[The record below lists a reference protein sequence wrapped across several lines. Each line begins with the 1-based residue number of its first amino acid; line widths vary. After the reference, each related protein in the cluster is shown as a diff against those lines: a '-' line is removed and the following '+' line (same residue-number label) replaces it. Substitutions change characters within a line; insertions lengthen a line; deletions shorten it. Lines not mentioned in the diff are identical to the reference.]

1 MYSPTV
7 SGLISFLVAA
17 CGVVGHSSP
26 ELPPSLRI
34 AKDPHGVEIDNGTV
48 QDRGLLRILLYGT
61 TGSLPVGNGENTY
74 TRGATL
80 SEHCVEEHPQTGNH
94 NDMVPSLSKGM
105 LSSRCSACWIH
116 TATRMADVKSSICD
130 LRLYDYRNRNVD
142 ATSLITAEQIEN

>member
-1 MYSPTV
+1 MFPS
-7 SGLISFLVAA
+7 
-17 CGVVGHSSP
+17 
-26 ELPPSLRI
+26 SLRI

-61 TGSLPVGNGENTY
+61 TGSLPVGYGENTY

-94 NDMVPSLSKGM
+94 NDMVSWLSKGM

-116 TATRMADVKSSICD
+116 TATRMADVKSPICD
-130 LRLYDYRNRNVD
+130 LRLYDYMIRNVY
-142 ATSLITAEQIEN
+142 ATSHNC